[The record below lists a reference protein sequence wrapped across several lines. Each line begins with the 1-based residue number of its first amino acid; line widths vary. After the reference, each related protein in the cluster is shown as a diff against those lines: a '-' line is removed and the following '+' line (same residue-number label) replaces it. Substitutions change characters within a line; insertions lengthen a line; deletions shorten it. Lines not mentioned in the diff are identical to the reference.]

1 MLLPILAGTGTAG
14 IVLSLVFRRVT
25 RNKEESASRRRA
37 NLIRQRLADQPQVV
51 RRKVEIRLSRGAGG

>member
-1 MLLPILAGTGTAG
+1 
-14 IVLSLVFRRVT
+14 VLSLVFRRVT